1 MGYRSSRQE
10 TTNIS
15 PYYTLFQKQMHLPI
29 DREMIPPQNLCSSSS
44 ENDLQDIIQALL
56 ESIETLFAKASL
68 NINASQKEQKIQY
81 DRKHQTK
88 QLPIGTMVL
97 VKNSRQK

>member
-1 MGYRSSRQE
+1 MGYRSSPQE
-10 TTNIS
+10 TTNI
-15 PYYTLFQKQMHLPI
+15 TLFQKQLHLPI
-29 DREMIPPQNLCSSSS
+29 DREMTPPQNLCSSSS
-44 ENDLQDIIQALL
+44 ENDLQYIIQALL

-68 NINASQKEQKIQY
+68 SISATQKEQKIQY
-81 DRKHQTK
+81 DRNHQTK